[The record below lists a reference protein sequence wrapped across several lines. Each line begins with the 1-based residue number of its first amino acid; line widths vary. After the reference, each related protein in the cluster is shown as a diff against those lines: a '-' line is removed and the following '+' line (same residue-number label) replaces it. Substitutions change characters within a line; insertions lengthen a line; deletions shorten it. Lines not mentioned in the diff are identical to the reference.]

1 MMDSDLSPQD
11 KKDLDKFIKFFALK
25 VLSLIMHNIATIRLS
40 STFYSIPE
48 LINSL
53 RLIIS

>member
-25 VLSLIMHNIATIRLS
+25 VLPLIIHNIATLRLS

-53 RLIIS
+53 RLIIP